1 MQDYFVIYMQYNFVL
16 SVCKT
21 FVFPNPSVAFVAH
34 FTNEIYAL
42 WFLSRSTSDH
52 IGL

>member
-1 MQDYFVIYMQYNFVL
+1 MQDYFVIVAKYNFVL
-16 SVCKT
+16 PVCKT

-42 WFLSRSTSDH
+42 WFLSRSTPDH